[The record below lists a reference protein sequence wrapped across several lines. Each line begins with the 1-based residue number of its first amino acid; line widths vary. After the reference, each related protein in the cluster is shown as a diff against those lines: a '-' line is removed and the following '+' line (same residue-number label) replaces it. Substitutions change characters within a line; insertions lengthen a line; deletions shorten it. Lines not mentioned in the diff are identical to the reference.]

1 MRRRATRGN
10 RTGHALIGLPLL
22 VAGAAVLARSAG
34 LYGGPATAPLY
45 SAAAHRYIHDH
56 GWIWPAVAA
65 AAIII
70 GLACLR
76 WLIVQPR
83 RDLLRRVR
91 LDSDHRD
98 EPGAGRTILLAD
110 AVTNVIDSDLA
121 AQRGVRRAAAALSGQ
136 TDQPELWLTLT
147 AAADID
153 LARLRD
159 HLTSELLPSL
169 RTSLAQPGLTAYLRI
184 TITRRTRHDHQGVLA
199 GETTHQE
206 PPRPVSAP
214 RDPNSNP
221 GRRTNTAARTR
232 SVARRTCS

>member
-10 RTGHALIGLPLL
+10 RTGLALLGLPLL
-22 VAGAAVLARSAG
+22 LAGAAVLARSAG

-45 SAAAHRYIHDH
+45 PAAAQRYIHDH

-98 EPGAGRTILLAD
+98 QPGAGRTILPAD
-110 AVTNVIDSDLA
+110 AVTDFIGGDLA
-121 AQRGVRRAAAALSGQ
+121 AQPGVRRAAAHLSGQ
-136 TDQPELWLTLT
+136 PDQPELWLTVA

-169 RTSLAQPGLTAYLRI
+169 RTSLAQPDLTAYLRI
-184 TITRRTRHDHQGVLA
+184 TITHRTRHNHQGVLTGKPPTRNPSDLRRWPLGA
-199 GETTHQE
+199 VIAYHQ
-206 PPRPVSAP
+206 R
-214 RDPNSNP
+214 
-221 GRRTNTAARTR
+221 GCFR
-232 SVARRTCS
+232 S